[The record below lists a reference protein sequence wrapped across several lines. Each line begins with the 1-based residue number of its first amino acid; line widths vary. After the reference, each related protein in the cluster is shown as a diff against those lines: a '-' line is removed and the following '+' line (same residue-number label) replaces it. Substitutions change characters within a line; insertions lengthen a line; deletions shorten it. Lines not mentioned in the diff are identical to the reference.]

1 MSKNYQE
8 WLAQAEYD
16 INTAELLFNGE
27 RYFYTVFMCH
37 LAIEKALKGIY
48 AKQFNKTPTKTHN
61 LLYLIEIIN
70 LQIPSDYI
78 NFIFTLNRVSVP
90 TRYPENLQT
99 MLHDYNEQRA
109 KEMLDNS
116 KELLKWLKTQ

>member
-48 AKQFNKTPTKTHN
+48 TKQFNKTPTKTHN

-99 MLHDYNEQRA
+99 MLHDYNEQRT

-116 KELLKWLKTQ
+116 KELLKWLKT

>member
-99 MLHDYNEQRA
+99 MLHDYNEQRT

-116 KELLKWLKTQ
+116 KELLKWLKT

>member
-99 MLHDYNEQRA
+99 MLHDYNEQRT